1 MPVRYRISLY
11 LIAYNVKNALFPAET
26 DKNRRFPLIIAT
38 FLLYLQRIFIY
49 SDSMFTI
56 DQGYAKELQNKLE
69 AYQELS
75 KDKRTLHLVMVTTNG
90 VTHNSYYNMI
100 QKEITIDDLFA

>member
-26 DKNRRFPLIIAT
+26 DKNRRFPLIMAT

-56 DQGYAKELQNKLE
+56 DQGYAK
-69 AYQELS
+69 
-75 KDKRTLHLVMVTTNG
+75 
-90 VTHNSYYNMI
+90 
-100 QKEITIDDLFA
+100 

>member
-38 FLLYLQRIFIY
+38 FLLYLQRIFIFDNCIY
-49 SDSMFTI
+49 D
-56 DQGYAKELQNKLE
+56 N
-69 AYQELS
+69 
-75 KDKRTLHLVMVTTNG
+75 RT
-90 VTHNSYYNMI
+90 
-100 QKEITIDDLFA
+100 